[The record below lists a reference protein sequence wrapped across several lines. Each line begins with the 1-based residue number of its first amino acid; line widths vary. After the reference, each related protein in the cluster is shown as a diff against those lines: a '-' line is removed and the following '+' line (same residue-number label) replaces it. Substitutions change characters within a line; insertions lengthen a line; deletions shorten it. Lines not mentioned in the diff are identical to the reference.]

1 MEMTLNS
8 LMFQLFYEFKLKKL
22 IVWHSKLDLMLE
34 VLDHNILITELIAGF
49 TGVRYLSDTH
59 TCGLIQFHN
68 IFKGFMG

>member
-59 TCGLIQFHN
+59 THMWPYSIS
-68 IFKGFMG
+68 